1 MELLI
6 FFLVSLIASSIGG
19 ICGVGGGIVI
29 KPLLDATNLAS
40 VATISFLSACT
51 VLCMSTTTVIRNR
64 KRKNLLDYKTSSAL
78 AVGAVIGGILGK
90 YLFNELNL
98 VIESSLLGGIQS
110 LVLLLVLALTFF
122 YSFLKDKI
130 QTKHIQNWPFII
142 FAGIILGGISAFLGI
157 GGGPIEL
164 MALSYLFSMDSKK
177 AAANS
182 LYIIMFSQMAALIQ
196 TGITAQIPTFNP
208 VTLIGMAIAGIVGG
222 IIGSTLNKKLM
233 SSKIEL
239 LYRGV
244 LVVIMLICLFNTLR
258 YIGLIF

>member
-1 MELLI
+1 M
-6 FFLVSLIASSIGG
+6 
-19 ICGVGGGIVI
+19 
-29 KPLLDATNLAS
+29 
-40 VATISFLSACT
+40 
-51 VLCMSTTTVIRNR
+51 
-64 KRKNLLDYKTSSAL
+64 
-78 AVGAVIGGILGK
+78 
-90 YLFNELNL
+90 
-98 VIESSLLGGIQS
+98 
-110 LVLLLVLALTFF
+110 
-122 YSFLKDKI
+122 
-130 QTKHIQNWPFII
+130 
-142 FAGIILGGISAFLGI
+142 GI